1 MQTIGDRLE
10 EARKKKGISIRE
22 AAEAT
27 KIRGDYL
34 TKFESNQF
42 DIGLTELYVRGF
54 LRNYALFLK
63 LPADRIINDYAALGH
78 DEPKPRQ
85 PGREVYGRMDLS
97 ITSAEAREE
106 TPNPATRA
114 PTPSPQSQRSP
125 HVPRGGGV
133 SHGTAI
139 DPAVVFKI
147 GKWVVGAVAVV
158 LVLWGAMSLFSGGRG
173 PSDRAAK
180 PAANNSVIQT
190 ATEPTITLYALDT
203 VRVKVVQEA
212 DGKELFQGTLARGE
226 SRAFPKHGT
235 FLITASAGENLE
247 VEVLGK
253 RYPMP
258 FKGWDRAKIN

>member
-42 DIGLTELYVRGF
+42 DVGLTELYVRGF
-54 LRNYALFLK
+54 LRNYATFLK
-63 LPADRIINDYAALGH
+63 LPADRIIDDYSALGH
-78 DEPKPRQ
+78 DQPKPRQ
-85 PGREVYGRMDLS
+85 PGREVYGRMEVS
-97 ITSAEAREE
+97 IASAEDHDA
-106 TPNPATRA
+106 PPSHAASPAPAAQESRRA
-114 PTPSPQSQRSP
+114 P
-125 HVPRGGGV
+125 HVPRSGGV
-133 SHGTAI
+133 SHGPAL
-139 DPAVVFKI
+139 DPAVVFKVT
-147 GKWVVGAVAVV
+147 KWAAIAVIAV
-158 LVLWGAMSLFSGGRG
+158 LVLWGAMSLFSGSR
-173 PSDRAAK
+173 SSVDRPTK
-180 PAANNSVIQT
+180 PAANNGVVQT
-190 ATEPTITLYALDT
+190 ATEPTITLFALDT
-203 VRVKVVQEA
+203 VRVKVVQET

-235 FLITASAGENLE
+235 ILITASAGENLE
-247 VEVLGK
+247 VEVYGK